1 MYVWELVS
9 CRLRVEGWDVWHTTR
24 QDASGPTFLVHLHR
38 PGISCEVSG
47 PTLTEA
53 YAAAA
58 RRARE
63 PWGAVRNGAVG
74 TRFGRGT
81 VASRVTSGT

>member
-9 CRLRVEGWDVWHTTR
+9 CRLRAGGWNVWHTTR
-24 QDASGPTFLVHLHR
+24 TDNYGPIYTVHLQR
-38 PGISCEVSG
+38 AGMACEVSG

-58 RRARE
+58 KQARHVLDVPSTAPAPHFARSILTARA
-63 PWGAVRNGAVG
+63 
-74 TRFGRGT
+74 
-81 VASRVTSGT
+81 

>member
-9 CRLRVEGWDVWHTTR
+9 CRLRVDGWNVWHTTR
-24 QDASGPTFLVHLHR
+24 HDAYGATYTVHLHR
-38 PGISCEVSG
+38 PGTAYEVSG

-58 RRARE
+58 RKVRE
-63 PWGAVRNGAVG
+63 PIGTAKVGAGPHFLRSAM
-74 TRFGRGT
+74 
-81 VASRVTSGT
+81 ALS

>member
-9 CRLRVEGWDVWHTTR
+9 CRLRVDGWHVWHTTR
-24 QDASGPTFLVHLHR
+24 NDNYGPIYTVHLQR
-38 PGISCEVSG
+38 AGATCDVSG

-58 RRARE
+58 KQARQILNL
-63 PWGAVRNGAVG
+63 PSPAPAPH
-74 TRFGRGT
+74 FGRSPSG
-81 VASRVTSGT
+81 VRV

>member
-9 CRLRVEGWDVWHTTR
+9 CRLRVDGWHVWHTTR
-24 QDASGPTFLVHLHR
+24 NDNYGPIYTVHLQR
-38 PGISCEVSG
+38 SGMACEVSG

-58 RRARE
+58 KQARNVL
-63 PWGAVRNGAVG
+63 P
-74 TRFGRGT
+74 
-81 VASRVTSGT
+81 VASAAPAPHFARNLHGVRA

>member
-9 CRLRVEGWDVWHTTR
+9 CRLRADGWDVWHSTKQENDCATY
-24 QDASGPTFLVHLHR
+24 TVHLRR
-38 PGISCEVSG
+38 PGTACEVSG

-58 RRARE
+58 RQVRDPLQAGRATAG
-63 PWGAVRNGAVG
+63 PH
-74 TRFGRGT
+74 FPRG
-81 VASRVTSGT
+81 VAMAWC